1 MARQKTKISDRFKSG
16 GDKDGTLEEKFFND
30 PDIQIDQEYKV
41 IDLLKTQLDEV
52 TEVVNANDSASGS
65 YADLKN
71 VYTESSASFAAMSGS
86 LSTRVTTNDAK
97 TGITALQ
104 ANAITANTAKVSSPF
119 PAITT
124 KQAGGTITITGLAHT
139 PAASDDA
146 KDTLAISVQ
155 IVVGKTKTIK
165 TFTLTAN

>member
-1 MARQKTKISDRFKSG
+1 LQ
-16 GDKDGTLEEKFFND
+16 
-30 PDIQIDQEYKV
+30 
-41 IDLLKTQLDEV
+41 
-52 TEVVNANDSASGS
+52 NA
-65 YADLKN
+65 
-71 VYTESSASFAAMSGS
+71 SASF
-86 LSTRVTTNDAK
+86 STRVSAND
-97 TGITALQ
+97 
-104 ANAITANTAKVSSPF
+104 AKVSSPF

>member
-16 GDKDGTLEEKFFND
+16 GDKDGTLEEKFFTD

-41 IDLLKTQLDEV
+41 IDLLKTQLDDI

-71 VYTESSASFAAMSGS
+71 VYTESSSSFASMSGS
-86 LSTRVTTNDAK
+86 LSTRVTLND
-97 TGITALQ
+97 
-104 ANAITANTAKVSSPF
+104 AKVSSPF

-124 KQAGGTITITGLAHT
+124 TQNKASVVISSISHAAAATDDATDTLTIVVTITA
-139 PAASDDA
+139 
-146 KDTLAISVQ
+146 
-155 IVVGKTKTIK
+155 GKTTTNK
-165 TFTLTAN
+165 TFVLNAS